1 MSRFFIDRPIFA
13 WVVSLG
19 ILLAGFLALRA
30 LPIESGGR
38 CVGLL
43 SRHDVLREVA
53 RGLGGVAH
61 TAEQCDVFDLARSVD
76 VVAHLHALTVLLDVR
91 AEVLTDITHEGR

>member
-1 MSRFFIDRPIFA
+1 MSISKTEREWRRRQTRA
-13 WVVSLG
+13 MVVLG
-19 ILLAGFLALRA
+19 RLYRVIERRAG
-30 LPIESGGR
+30 E
-38 CVGLL
+38 L
-43 SRHDVLREVA
+43 STRHLGVVAVRLEVA

-76 VVAHLHALTVLLDVR
+76 VVARLHALTVLLDVR